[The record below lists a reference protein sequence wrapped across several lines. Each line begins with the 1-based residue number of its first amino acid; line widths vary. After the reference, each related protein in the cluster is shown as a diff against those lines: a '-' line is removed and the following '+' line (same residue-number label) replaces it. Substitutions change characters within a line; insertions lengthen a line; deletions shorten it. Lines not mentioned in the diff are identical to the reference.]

1 MGLGKPRDARLG
13 VDGLA
18 VLAVPAGIGAVE
30 GVINIAVAGV
40 HHDVHVER
48 LLQEVVG
55 RQLEINQV
63 VQRVEYPVVVL
74 VGKALRVRAVSGGQ
88 LGADLLFQLVLK
100 RPLIVLIPLVQLLPE
115 GRHGVLG
122 ARYLDGRLVVHL
134 VPVVG
139 VDLAGKRA
147 VLLALNAQK
156 CVQDVGDGLFQLVQ

>member
-1 MGLGKPRDARLG
+1 M
-13 VDGLA
+13 
-18 VLAVPAGIGAVE
+18 
-30 GVINIAVAGV
+30 V
-40 HHDVHVER
+40 H
-48 LLQEVVG
+48 

-63 VQRVEYPVVVL
+63 VQRVEHPVVVL

-88 LGADLLFQLVLK
+88 LGADLLFQLVPQF
-100 RPLIVLIPLVQLLPE
+100 PLVVLIPLVQMLPE
-115 GRHGVLG
+115 GLHGVLG
-122 ARYLDGRLVVHL
+122 ARYLDGRLVAHL